1 VTRVSPTSHRPGVP
15 AAVRMDRLA
24 DVTHFDVLVLG
35 AGPGGYVA
43 AIRAAQLGKSVA
55 VVEDKY
61 WGGVCLN
68 VGCIPSKALLKNAE
82 LAHTLTHDKKKFGI
96 EGDATMSYG
105 PTHARSRQVS
115 AGIVKGVHFLMK
127 KNKITE
133 IDGWGTLTGPKAL
146 DVKDKD
152 GNVTSYTTDNLII
165 ATGAKVRTVPGVEI
179 SENVVTYEEQIL
191 DENLPSSIIIGGS
204 GAIGV
209 EFAYVMKN
217 FGVDVT
223 IVEFLDRIVPTEDA
237 DVSKELLKHYK
248 KLGITILTSTA
259 VKGVEDTG
267 SGVKVTVAPAGGG
280 EEKVLEADKMLA
292 AFGFAPR
299 TDGYGLEA
307 TGVELTDRGAIA
319 IDEYGRTNVDGV
331 FAIGDVTGKMMLA
344 HVAEA
349 MGIVAAEV
357 IAGEETM
364 PVEYDFVPRATYC
377 HPQIGSFGYS
387 EQQAK
392 DKGYDVKTSTFPFS
406 ANGKAQG
413 LGEAVGFVKVV
424 ADAEHNEILGAHM
437 IGPDVTELLPVLTL
451 AQKWDLTADEIG
463 RNVFAHPTLTESV
476 KEAIHG
482 ISGHMINF

>member
-1 VTRVSPTSHRPGVP
+1 MS
-15 AAVRMDRLA
+15 
-24 DVTHFDVLVLG
+24 HFDVLVLG

-55 VVEDKY
+55 VVEEKY

-82 LAHTLTHDKKKFGI
+82 LAHVLAHEKDKFGI
-96 EGDATMSYG
+96 EGDATMSYAA
-105 PTHARSRQVS
+105 THRRSRQVS
-115 AGIVKGVHFLMK
+115 DGIVRGVHYLMK

-133 IDGWGTLTGPKAL
+133 INGWGHLTSPSSITVRSDQGEDSAH
-146 DVKDKD
+146 
-152 GNVTSYTTDNLII
+152 TFEHLII
-165 ATGAKVRTVPGVEI
+165 GTGATVRLVPGVSL

-191 DENLPSSIIIGGS
+191 DPNLPGSMIIGGS

-223 IVEFLDRIVPTEDA
+223 IVEFLDRMVPTEDA
-237 DVSKELLKHYK
+237 DVSKELAKHYK
-248 KLGITILTSTA
+248 KLGVKVLTGTA

-267 SGVKVTVAPAGGG
+267 SGVRVTVAPASGG
-280 EEKVLEADKMLA
+280 EEQVLEADKFLA

-299 TDGYGLEA
+299 LDGYGLENA
-307 TGVELTDRGAIA
+307 GVRTTERGAIE
-319 IDEYGRTNVDGV
+319 IDGRGRTNVPHV
-331 FAIGDVTGKMMLA
+331 YAIGDVTGKMMLA

-349 MGIVAAEV
+349 MGVVAAET
-357 IAGEETM
+357 IAGAETM
-364 PVEYDFVPRATYC
+364 EIDFDMIPRATYC
-377 HPQIGSFGYS
+377 QPQIGSFGYS

-413 LGEAVGFVKVV
+413 LGDAVGFVKVV

-451 AQKWDLTADEIG
+451 AQQWDLTADEVS
-463 RNVFAHPTLTESV
+463 RNVFAHPTLTEAV
-476 KEAIHG
+476 KEAVHG
-482 ISGHMINF
+482 IAGHMINF